1 MVADSRKLGNTH
13 CNLPPRGNHR
23 GTKVKNIY
31 SVYDVKAEAFLQPFF
46 EQSDGLAIRAFQEAA
61 NNQEHAFCRYAEDF
75 QLFRIGTWNEH
86 DGTIDTLK
94 SHEPLGLA
102 LTFKHTNTQHQ
113 IAAMMNGQGHAEDHK
128 TGE

>member
-1 MVADSRKLGNTH
+1 MM
-13 CNLPPRGNHR
+13 
-23 GTKVKNIY
+23 NIY
-31 SVYDVKAEAFLQPFF
+31 AVYDVKAEAFLRPFF
-46 EQSDGLAIRAFQEAA
+46 EQADGLAIRAFQQAA
-61 NNQEHAFCRYAEDF
+61 NDPEHAFCQYAEDF

-102 LTFKHTNTQHQ
+102 LTYKTTRTEHQ
-113 IAAMMNGQGHAEDHK
+113 IAQIMNGQDNTDAHK